1 MWRYSTVGNRTANP
15 ANVLQICGIVSV
27 RNMCIR
33 IKDRWGREKVRH
45 ISSGIIGK
53 IMRHRALGEME
64 TDKTFLSYVERGSL
78 FSVQRLRDKHVAT
91 DGIYVVDATRGL
103 IRACS
108 CDAVADADILVL
120 I

>member
-1 MWRYSTVGNRTANP
+1 MGK
-15 ANVLQICGIVSV
+15 
-27 RNMCIR
+27 R
-33 IKDRWGREKVRH
+33 I
-45 ISSGIIGK
+45 SGEHVPRDYGE
-53 IMRHRALGEME
+53 IMRHRAGGEME
-64 TDKTFLSYVERGSL
+64 TDKSFLSYMERGSL

-103 IRACS
+103 IRTRS